1 MPLLPIP
8 VLALSGA
15 LMLVSCADTPG
26 EISRDTQ
33 PFDDISATADITLLG
48 TEPFWGIDITPD
60 GEGFVARY
68 SSPENLDGS
77 QFAVSRFAG
86 NNGIGFSGSLDGQA
100 VQIALTPGQCS
111 DGMSDRTYP
120 YTATVAL
127 GDAVLYGCGHTSDQP
142 FTGDEA
148 P

>member
-1 MPLLPIP
+1 MPRVSRRFL
-8 VLALSGA
+8 VLSAA
-15 LMLVSCADTPG
+15 CLMAACTDTPG
-26 EISRDTQ
+26 EIGRDTQ
-33 PFDDISATADITLLG
+33 PFDGISPTASITLLG
-48 TEPFWGIDITPD
+48 TEPFWSIYITPD

-68 SSPENLDGS
+68 ASPENLDGS

-86 NNGIGFSGSLDGQA
+86 NNGIGFSGSLDGNA
-100 VQIALTPGQCS
+100 LQIALTPGQCS

-120 YTATVAL
+120 YTATIVL

>member
-1 MPLLPIP
+1 MPKLPRSILAASGGLL
-8 VLALSGA
+8 LL
-15 LMLVSCADTPG
+15 SCADAPG
-26 EISRDTQ
+26 EIGRDTQ
-33 PFDDISATADITLLG
+33 PFDGISPTASITLLG
-48 TEPFWGIDITPD
+48 TEPFWSIYITPD

-68 SSPENLDGS
+68 TSPENLDGS

-86 NNGIGFSGSLDGQA
+86 NNGIGFSGSLDGNA
-100 VQIALTPGQCS
+100 LQIALTPGQCR
-111 DGMSDRTYP
+111 DGMSDRAYP
-120 YTATVAL
+120 YTATVAF

>member
-1 MPLLPIP
+1 
-8 VLALSGA
+8 
-15 LMLVSCADTPG
+15 MLVASCTDTPG
-26 EISRDTQ
+26 EISRDTK
-33 PFDDISATADITLLG
+33 PFDDISATTHISMLG

-68 SSPENLDGS
+68 TSPEDLEGS

-86 NNGIGFSGSLDGQA
+86 NNGIGFSGSLDGKA
-100 VQIALTPGQCS
+100 LQIALTPGQCS